1 MTEQEKEKKRFRQR
15 KEWSEF
21 RQQQKEKHKID
32 PITGKKLVKS
42 FELHHLDLNPEH
54 YTDLNEE
61 HFIPLNKNTHKFIHW
76 LYNYF
81 LEDEGVIERI
91 REVLVQMKQINS

>member
-15 KEWSEF
+15 KEWREF
-21 RQQQKEKHKID
+21 RETQRKKRKID

-54 YTDLNEE
+54 YTDLSEE
-61 HFIPLNKNTHKFIHW
+61 NFIPLNKQTHKFIHW
-76 LYNYF
+76 LYTYF
-81 LEDEGVIERI
+81 LVDEGVIDRL
-91 REVLVQMKQINS
+91 REVLIQMKQKNS